1 MKNKVI
7 IKLLACL
14 SAGIML
20 LTGCSQSTKT
30 EYYKNTDFVSEDGK
44 TIFET
49 TDKNLGWGK
58 YQKNESD
65 LGENVIELEA
75 GYIALSQS
83 KEDFDKK
90 VEAFRD
96 RLDVLESEYALGYR
110 TEEGDVITI
119 KMDDSKLGLPVF
131 ALLNVNS
138 PLDVMVVSQLR
149 ELQIAD
155 IRNIDYKVSSN
166 SKYEVTVEIPENKQS
181 ALAEFT
187 KEHIGETLYL
197 KIGDL
202 TFSSTTITETTA
214 DNKLIFEGFSFL
226 GSNANEINY
235 EFIMKLAEYVVDN
248 PCDGDFTMS
257 FPKEVEDEVSYK
269 VPYITQM
276 DEFIIATVSGL
287 YNDTKFTREGIE
299 NSIKFYFEIDPNT
312 TSVIS
317 CLNRI
322 YRIYD
327 ECNFE
332 EGAYSRVSFAWPSGK
347 TGYNDYVS
355 FSKKNGKMVCTN
367 YSDRIKKEV
376 EQDSFISR
384 YIEK

>member
-7 IKLLACL
+7 IKILACL
-14 SAGIML
+14 SAGTML

-44 TIFET
+44 TMFET
-49 TDKNLGWGK
+49 AEKNLGWGK

-65 LGENVIELEA
+65 LGDNIIELEA
-75 GYIALSQS
+75 GYIARSQS
-83 KEDFDKK
+83 KEDFNKK
-90 VEAFRD
+90 VEAFKD

-166 SKYEVTVEIPENKQS
+166 SKYEVTVEIPENKQN

-202 TFSSTTITETTA
+202 TFSSTTITETTVA
-214 DNKLIFEGFSFL
+214 DKLIFEGFSFL
-226 GSNANEINY
+226 GSNATEINY
-235 EFIMKLAEYVVDN
+235 EFIMKLAEYVVEN

-257 FPKEVEDEVSYK
+257 FPKEVEGEVSYN
-269 VPYITQM
+269 VPYVTQM
-276 DEFIIATVSGL
+276 DELIIATVSGL

-332 EGAYSRVSFAWPSGK
+332 KGAYSRVSFAWPSGK

-355 FSKKNGKMVCTN
+355 FSKKNGKMVCAN

-376 EQDSFISR
+376 EQDGFISR